1 MFFEFYD
8 TFAIKLD
15 NGEKIYNSINM
26 ERKEYSKP
34 FMFVEQFVPNRYVAG
49 CAPDEMYRIY
59 HFECTST
66 KGNYV
71 WIETNGTYGLQSSG
85 NWISNPASYAPGA
98 AFDQTWASSRSHW
111 GTFSACHQT
120 HDVRIEVNPDGS
132 LKEDINN
139 YFPKGYINTRQRA
152 SGAQDCYVWTDGGTN
167 THVANNLNFNDF
179 DIHNPS

>member
-85 NWISNPASYAPGA
+85 NWISNPASYAP
-98 AFDQTWASSRSHW
+98 D
-111 GTFSACHQT
+111 
-120 HDVRIEVNPDGS
+120 DVRIEVNPDGS
-132 LKEDINN
+132 LKEDINT
-139 YFPKGYINTRQRA
+139 YFPKGYINDRRSATGA
-152 SGAQDCYVWTDGGTN
+152 SNCYVWTANGTN
-167 THVANNLNFNDF
+167 THVADNLNFDDY

>member
-1 MFFEFYD
+1 
-8 TFAIKLD
+8 
-15 NGEKIYNSINM
+15 M

-59 HFECTST
+59 HFECDATY
-66 KGNYV
+66 GQYV
-71 WIETNGTYGLQSSG
+71 YIETNGTAGLQVSG
-85 NWISNPASYAPGA
+85 NWISNPSSYAPGGPY
-98 AFDQTWASSRSHW
+98 DQTWASSRSHW

-132 LKEDINN
+132 LKEDINT

-152 SGAQDCYVWTDGGTN
+152 SGAQDCYVWTENGTN
-167 THVANNLNFNDF
+167 THVTNHLDFNDF